1 MGLFYTMN
9 IQTLYQAFKKS
20 YGVSIDSRK
29 IGADQLFFALKGENS
44 DGNQYA
50 ASALEK
56 GASFAVIDNPEFY
69 IDGRTILV
77 ENSEK
82 ALRDLAN
89 YHRKQ
94 FDIPVVALTGSN
106 GKTTTKELIAA
117 VLSKKYKAVS
127 TKGNLNNHL
136 GVPLTLLDI
145 DSTTEIAII
154 EMGANHQGEIA
165 LLCKIAEPNFG
176 LVTNFGK
183 AHLEGFGGEEGV
195 IKGKSELFDF
205 IIRKDGLLFVNADD
219 PVQMEK
225 TQNAR
230 RFLFSKNDKNASLKI
245 SLHQKNPS
253 LVISFDNTTIRSQL
267 IGEYNFYNIAAAV
280 ATGKYFGVPHQDIA
294 TAIEVYLPQNNR
306 SQIIQKN
313 SNRIILDA
321 YNANPSS
328 MKAALDNFADSTSA
342 QKAVVLGDMFEV
354 GPTSLDEHQKIADRV
369 AEINPKI
376 AILVGKDFVRTQTDK
391 NCLKKFKTLE
401 EAKEFLRLHPVADS
415 EILIKGSR
423 GMTMEKILD
432 VL

>member
-9 IQTLYQAFKKS
+9 IQTLYQAFKRS
-20 YGVSIDSRK
+20 NGISIDSRK
-29 IGADQLFFALKGENS
+29 IDANQLFFALKGENF
-44 DGNQYA
+44 DGNQYT

-56 GASFAVIDNPEFY
+56 GASLAVIDNPEFY
-69 IDGRTILV
+69 IDERTHLV

-82 ALRDLAN
+82 TLQDLAN
-89 YHRKQ
+89 HHRKQ
-94 FDIPVVALTGSN
+94 FDIPVIALTGSN

-117 VLSKKYKAVS
+117 VLSKKYKVVA

-136 GVPLTLLDI
+136 GVPLTLFDI
-145 DSTTEIAII
+145 DKTTEIAVI

-176 LVTNFGK
+176 LITNFGK

-195 IKGKSELFDF
+195 IKGKSELYDF
-205 IIRKDGLLFVNADD
+205 IIRRDGLLFVNADD
-219 PVQMEK
+219 PIQLEK
-225 TQNAR
+225 TQNTK
-230 RFLFSKNDKNASLKI
+230 RFLFSKNDGNADLKI

-253 LVISFDNTTIRSQL
+253 LDLSFDETKICSRL
-267 IGEYNFYNIAAAV
+267 IGEYNFYNIAVAV
-280 ATGKYFGVPHQDIA
+280 SIGKYFKVPNPDIA
-294 TAIEVYLPQNNR
+294 AAIEAYLPQNNR

-328 MKAALDNFADSTSA
+328 MKAALDNFAELTSA
-342 QKAVVLGDMFEV
+342 QKVIILGDMFEV
-354 GPTSLDEHQKIADRV
+354 GSTSLTEHQKIADRV
-369 AEINPKI
+369 AEINPKT
-376 AILVGKDFVRTQTDK
+376 AILVGKDFYQALTDQQTVI
-391 NCLKKFKTLE
+391 KFKTLD
-401 EAKEFLRLHPVADS
+401 EAKEYLKQNPISGS